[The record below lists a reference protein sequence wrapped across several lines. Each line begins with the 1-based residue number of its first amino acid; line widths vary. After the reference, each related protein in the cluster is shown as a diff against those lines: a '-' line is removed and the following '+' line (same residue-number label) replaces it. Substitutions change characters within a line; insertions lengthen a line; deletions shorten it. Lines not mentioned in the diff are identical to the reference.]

1 KAGDSFNIGSM
12 KLDIVASDG
21 QPITRPLA
29 GGGEAT
35 PGCDAV
41 ADRVGGGGGDEN
53 ARSIGFVA
61 THGQTRILNLADLTW
76 NVEKQLVCLTNQ
88 LGPIDLMVVSHHG
101 SDQSNTPTL
110 MTATAPRVALV
121 GNGARKGGDKPVLER
136 LKAAA
141 SKPAIWQVHHAIRAD
156 EANTV
161 ERQIANLVEGP
172 QDQNFS
178 LTAEVA
184 TSGAIT
190 VINERN
196 NARETYTKPR

>member
-41 ADRVGGGGGDEN
+41 AERVGGGGGDEN

-76 NVEKQLVCLTNQ
+76 DVEKQLVCLTNQ
-88 LGPIDLMVVSHHG
+88 LGPIDLMIVSHHG
-101 SDQSNTPTL
+101 SDLSNTPTL

-136 LKAAA
+136 LKAAP
-141 SKPAIWQVHHAIRAD
+141 SQPAVWQVHYATRSA
-156 EANTV
+156 EAKAAA
-161 ERQIANLVEGP
+161 RHIPNLVEGP

-178 LTAEVA
+178 LPAEVTKA
-184 TSGAIT
+184 AAIT
-190 VINERN
+190 VLNERKR
-196 NARETYTKPR
+196 ARETYAKPR